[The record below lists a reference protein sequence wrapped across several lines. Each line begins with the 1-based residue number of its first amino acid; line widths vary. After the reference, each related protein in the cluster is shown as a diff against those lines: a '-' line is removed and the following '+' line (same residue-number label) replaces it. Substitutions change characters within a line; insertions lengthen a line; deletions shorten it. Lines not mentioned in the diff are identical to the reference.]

1 MFRPLRRI
9 KQQLSFA
16 DCKTILNTEV
26 RGVLSVLGDDDYPY
40 GVPINFYY
48 DENDGELGK
57 IYFHGAKAGHKIDAI
72 KKHDKVSFTV
82 YDKGV
87 QIEGKRGLDYKS
99 VIVFGR
105 IKIVKGRDK
114 TLNVCRKLA
123 SQFDFGQDYI
133 EDEIKKFAKA
143 VQVLE
148 LTPEHISGKTVNES

>member
-105 IKIVKGRDK
+105 IKIVKDRDK

>member
-9 KQQLSFA
+9 KQQLSSE
-16 DCKTILNTEV
+16 DCKLVLTNEV

-48 DENDGELGK
+48 DNTDGELGK
-57 IYFHGAKAGHKIDAI
+57 IYFHGAKEGHKIDAI
-72 KKHDKVSFTV
+72 KKHDKVSFCV
-82 YDKGV
+82 YDKGI

-105 IKIVKGRDK
+105 IKIVEDRER
-114 TLNVCRKLA
+114 TLNICRKLA

-148 LTPEHISGKTVNES
+148 LTPEYISGKTVNES